1 MADWIIVVD
10 DDTSNLKVAGH
21 ILSKAGMRVTALK
34 SGRLALDYV
43 QKNGCPDLILLDVN
57 MPEMDGFE
65 TLKLLKAEMAP
76 GKEVPVVFLTAEDGQ
91 EQETRGLESGAM
103 DYIKKPFDPEVLLS
117 RVHKILD
124 IQKQMKAFARNAAT
138 DQLTGFMNKAASE
151 ARMDRLCA
159 EETGLL
165 CVLDLDAF
173 KMVNDIF
180 GHDVGDK
187 VLVMFSSIL
196 RKNLRKDDECGRIGG
211 DEFIVFLRHM
221 KNSDDLDRFAKRIN
235 EEYGAGTREI
245 MGEKMTF
252 SAGVSVGAVAV
263 PEYGREYPELFHMA
277 DQALYIIKKNGKH
290 GGRLYCRLDQG
301 KGSHN
306 RELNL
311 ETITA
316 ILEERMEA
324 PSAMWMGRDVFGS
337 IYKYMVRYM
346 DRYHSSAYRVLLTL
360 KVASD
365 VNDND
370 RADIIVQFRRKI
382 RNSLRNS
389 DVMMECGE
397 NQLFLL
403 LPEIQEHDIDR
414 VIGRLLRKW
423 NESGYPDRAEIACE
437 YGRVHSG
444 NAREEFCRDERE
456 ELVIVVDDDRTNQL
470 LAENVLKKHQLK
482 VSTLSS
488 GEELLEMMK
497 EKKPDLILLDIK
509 MPGIDGLETFRRM
522 KRAYPD
528 LTPPVIFLTA
538 DDSMEAEAKCLELG
552 AVDFVTKPFT
562 PDVLTLRVKHTL
574 ELVHLQRNLSDAV
587 ARKTREN
594 ERLSMH
600 VVQTL
605 AEAIDAKDE
614 YTNGHSS
621 RVAEYSR
628 EIARRHGYTT
638 KQQEEIYMMGLLH
651 DVGKIGVPDAVINKP
666 GKLTPEEYEVIKT
679 HSRVG
684 ARILRKIEEM
694 PKLVEGAR
702 WHHERY
708 DGKGY
713 PDGLVGESIPEEAR
727 IIAVADAYD
736 AMSSRRSYRDI
747 LPQEKVRSEIEN
759 GKGSQF
765 DPVLADI
772 MLAMIDEDP
781 EYQNRENYSE
791 DNISRS
797 HFR

>member
-34 SGRLALDYV
+34 SGKIALDYIRS
-43 QKNGCPDLILLDVN
+43 NGFPDLVLLDVN

-65 TLKLLKAEMAP
+65 TLKLLKKEMIP
-76 GKEVPVVFLTAEDGQ
+76 GKEVPIVFLTAEDGQ

-124 IQKQMKAFARNAAT
+124 IQKQMKYFARSAEI
-138 DQLTGFMNKAASE
+138 DQLTGFLNKAASE
-151 ARMDRLCA
+151 ARMDRLCS

-180 GHDVGDK
+180 GHDIGDQ
-187 VLVMFSSIL
+187 VLVMFSHVL
-196 RKNLRKDDECGRIGG
+196 KKNLRKDDECGRIGG
-211 DEFIVFLRHM
+211 DEFIVFLRNM
-221 KNSDDLDRFAKRIN
+221 KDSDELDHFAKRIN
-235 EEYGAGTREI
+235 EEYQAGARAI
-245 MGEKMTF
+245 MGDKLTF

-263 PEYGREYPELFHMA
+263 PEYGTEYPELFHMA
-277 DQALYIIKKNGKH
+277 DQALYIVKKNGKH
-290 GGRLYCRLDQG
+290 GGRLYCALDQNG
-301 KGSHN
+301 GTRSK
-306 RELNL
+306 ELNL

-324 PSAMWMGRDVFGS
+324 PNAMWMGRDVFGS

-365 VNDND
+365 VTDSE

-389 DVMMECGE
+389 DVMMECGD

-403 LPEIQEHDIDR
+403 LPEIQKHDINR

-423 NESGYPDRAEIACE
+423 NESEYPDRAEIACE
-437 YGRVHSG
+437 YGQVHSSR
-444 NAREEFCRDERE
+444 ARETEYNDNTDEWI
-456 ELVIVVDDDRTNQL
+456 VVVDDDSTNL
-470 LAENVLKKHQLK
+470 MLAESVLKRGKQR
-482 VSTLSS
+482 VTTLTS
-488 GEELLEMMK
+488 GEALLEMMK
-497 EKKPDLILLDIK
+497 QEKPDLILLDIK
-509 MPGIDGLETFRRM
+509 MPGMDGVETFQRI
-522 KRAYPD
+522 KREYPEMS
-528 LTPPVIFLTA
+528 PPVIFLTA
-538 DDSMEAEAKCLELG
+538 DESMDAEARCLKLG
-552 AVDFVTKPFT
+552 AVDFITKPFT
-562 PDVLTLRVKHTL
+562 PDVLTLRVRHTL

-587 ARKTREN
+587 ARKTKEN
-594 ERLSMH
+594 ERLSLH

-605 AEAIDAKDE
+605 AEAIDAKDN
-614 YTNGHSS
+614 YTNGHST
-621 RVAEYSR
+621 RVAEYAR

-638 KQQEEIYMMGLLH
+638 KQQDEIYMMGLLH
-651 DVGKIGVPDAVINKP
+651 DVGKIGIPNDVINKS
-666 GKLTPEEYEVIKT
+666 GKLTPDEYEMIKT
-679 HSRVG
+679 HTRVG

-708 DGKGY
+708 DGTGY

-736 AMSSRRSYRDI
+736 AMSSQRSYRDI
-747 LPQEKVRSEIEN
+747 LPQDAVKREIEN
-759 GKGSQF
+759 GKGTQF
-765 DPVLADI
+765 DPGFADI

-781 EYQNRENYSE
+781 EYKNKF
-791 DNISRS
+791 IK
-797 HFR
+797 

>member
-34 SGRLALDYV
+34 SGRIALDYV
-43 QKNGCPDLILLDVN
+43 RKNGFPDLILLDVN
-57 MPEMDGFE
+57 MPDMDGFE
-65 TLKLLKAEMAP
+65 TLKALKNEMIP
-76 GKEVPVVFLTAEDGQ
+76 GQEVPVIFLTAEDGQ

-117 RVHKILD
+117 RVHKTLD
-124 IQKQMKAFARNAAT
+124 IQRQMKHFARNAET
-138 DQLTGFMNKAASE
+138 DQLTGFLNKAASE
-151 ARMDRLCA
+151 ARMDSLCA
-159 EETGLL
+159 EGTGLL

-180 GHDVGDK
+180 GHDVGDQ
-187 VLVMFSSIL
+187 VLVMFSRVL
-196 RKNLRKDDECGRIGG
+196 KKNLRKDDECGRIGG
-211 DEFIVFLRHM
+211 DEFIAFLRSM
-221 KNSDDLDRFAKRIN
+221 KNIDELNHFAKRIN
-235 EEYGAGTREI
+235 EEYLAGVRTI
-245 MGEKMTF
+245 MGDKLTF

-277 DQALYIIKKNGKH
+277 DQALYIVKKNGKH
-290 GGRLYCRLDQG
+290 GGKLYNALDQG
-301 KGSHN
+301 GGTHG

-360 KVASD
+360 KISAEVTD
-365 VNDND
+365 TE
-370 RADIIVQFRRKI
+370 RADIILQFRRKI

-389 DVMMECGE
+389 DVMMECGD

-403 LPEIQEHDIDR
+403 LPEIQEHDINR
-414 VIGRLLRKW
+414 VIGRLLRNW
-423 NESGYPDRAEIACE
+423 NESEYPDRAEVACE
-437 YGRVHSG
+437 YGQVQHTRRADKE
-444 NAREEFCRDERE
+444 NDDEENKW
-456 ELVIVVDDDRTNQL
+456 VAVVDDDRTNL
-470 LAENVLKKHQLK
+470 ILAENILKQLNLR
-482 VSTLSS
+482 VTTLSS
-488 GEELLEMMK
+488 GEALLELLK
-497 EKKPDLILLDIK
+497 EDKPDLILLDI
-509 MPGIDGLETFRRM
+509 MMTGMDGMETFMRM
-522 KRAYPD
+522 KREYTD
-528 LTPPVIFLTA
+528 MTPPVIFLTA
-538 DDSMEAEAKCLELG
+538 DESAEAEKRCLELG
-552 AVDFVTKPFT
+552 AMDFIKKPFT
-562 PDVLTLRVKHTL
+562 PDVFKLRVKHTI
-574 ELVHLQRNLSDAV
+574 ELVHLQQNLSEAV
-587 ARKTREN
+587 ARKTKEN
-594 ERLSMH
+594 ERLSLR

-605 AEAIDAKDE
+605 AEAIDAKDN
-614 YTNGHSS
+614 YTNGHST
-621 RVAEYSR
+621 RVAGYAR
-628 EIARRHGYTT
+628 EIGRRAGYTT

-651 DVGKIGVPDAVINKP
+651 DVGKIGIPDDVINKP
-666 GKLTPEEYEVIKT
+666 GKLTPEEFEVIKT

-708 DGKGY
+708 DGQGY
-713 PDGLVGESIPEEAR
+713 PDGLAGEGIPEEAR

-736 AMSSRRSYRDI
+736 AMSSRRSYRGI
-747 LPQEKVRSEIEN
+747 LPQEKVREEIIN
-759 GKGSQF
+759 GRGTQF
-765 DPVLADI
+765 DPGFADI

-781 EYQNRENYSE
+781 DYRNRAE
-791 DNISRS
+791 
-797 HFR
+797 

>member
-21 ILSKAGMRVTALK
+21 ILSRAGMRVTALK
-34 SGRLALDYV
+34 SGAIALDYIR
-43 QKNGCPDLILLDVN
+43 KNGFPDLILLDVN
-57 MPEMDGFE
+57 MPDMDGFE
-65 TLKLLKAEMAP
+65 TLKLLKEEMTP
-76 GKEVPVVFLTAEDGQ
+76 GNEIPVIFLTAEDGQ

-124 IQKQMKAFARNAAT
+124 IQKQMKYFARNAET
-138 DQLTGFMNKAASE
+138 DQLTGFLNKAASE

-159 EETGLL
+159 EEAGLL

-180 GHDVGDK
+180 GHDMGDQI
-187 VLVMFSSIL
+187 LIMFSRVL
-196 RKNLRKDDECGRIGG
+196 KKNLRKDDECGRIGG
-211 DEFIVFLRHM
+211 DEFIAFLKSM
-221 KNSDDLDRFAKRIN
+221 KDADELNHFARRIN
-235 EEYGAGTREI
+235 EEYQAGAKAI
-245 MGEKMTF
+245 LGEKMTF

-263 PEYGREYPELFHMA
+263 PDYGREYPELFHMA
-277 DQALYIIKKNGKH
+277 DQALYIVKKNGKH
-290 GGRLYCRLDQG
+290 GGRLFSALDQG
-301 KGSHN
+301 KGGKL

-324 PSAMWMGRDVFGS
+324 PNAMWMGRDVFGS

-360 KVASD
+360 KVSPRVSD
-365 VNDND
+365 TE

-389 DVMMECGE
+389 DVMMECGD

-423 NESGYPDRAEIACE
+423 NESDYPDLAEIACE
-437 YGRVHSG
+437 YGPVHSG
-444 NAREEFCRDERE
+444 NQRETDRNTEKRE
-456 ELVIVVDDDRTNQL
+456 WIIVVDDDSTNRL
-470 LAENVLKKHQLK
+470 IAENILKKQNLE
-482 VSTLSS
+482 VTTLPS
-488 GEELLEMMK
+488 GEALLEAMK
-497 EKKPDLILLDIK
+497 EKEPDLVLLDLL
-509 MPGIDGLETFRRM
+509 MPGMDGLETFRRM
-522 KRAYPD
+522 KREYPEM
-528 LTPPVIFLTA
+528 TPPVIFMTA
-538 DDSMEAEAKCLELG
+538 DENLESETKCLELG
-552 AVDFVTKPFT
+552 AEDYVKKPIV

-574 ELVHLQRNLSDAV
+574 ELVHLQRNLSEAV
-587 ARKTREN
+587 ARKTKEN
-594 ERLSMH
+594 ELLSLH

-605 AEAIDAKDE
+605 AEAIDAKDR
-614 YTNGHSS
+614 YTNGHSA
-621 RVAEYSR
+621 RVAGYAR
-628 EIARRHGYTT
+628 EISRRFGYTM
-638 KQQEEIYMMGLLH
+638 KQQEDIYMMGLLH
-651 DVGKIGVPDAVINKP
+651 DVGKIGIPDSVINKT
-666 GKLTPEEYEVIKT
+666 GTLTAEEYEVIKT
-679 HSRVG
+679 HSAVG

-713 PDGLVGESIPEEAR
+713 PDGLAGDSIPEEAR

-747 LPQEKVRSEIEN
+747 LPQETVIDEIKK
-759 GKGSQF
+759 GKGTQF
-765 DPVLADI
+765 DPGFADI
-772 MLAMIDEDP
+772 MLAMIEEDP
-781 EYQNRENYSE
+781 EY
-791 DNISRS
+791 
-797 HFR
+797 

>member
-34 SGRLALDYV
+34 SGRIALDYI
-43 QKNGCPDLILLDVN
+43 QRNGFPDLILLDVN

-65 TLKLLKAEMAP
+65 TLKLLKKKMTPAN
-76 GKEVPVVFLTAEDGQ
+76 EVPIVFLTAEDGQ

-124 IQKQMKAFARNAAT
+124 IQKQMKHFARNAET
-138 DQLTGFMNKAASE
+138 DQLTGFLNKAASE
-151 ARMDRLCA
+151 ARMDKLCA
-159 EETGLL
+159 EENGLL

-180 GHDVGDK
+180 GHDAGDQ
-187 VLVMFSSIL
+187 VLVMFSRVL
-196 RKNLRKDDECGRIGG
+196 KRNLRKDDECGRIGG
-211 DEFIVFLRHM
+211 DEFIAFLRSM
-221 KNSDDLDRFAKRIN
+221 KNSEELGHFAKRIN
-235 EEYGAGTREI
+235 EEYLAGVKAI
-245 MGEKMTF
+245 MGEKLTF

-277 DQALYIIKKNGKH
+277 DQALYIVKKNGKH
-290 GGRLYCRLDQG
+290 GGKLYSALDQG
-301 KGSHN
+301 SGGHSK
-306 RELNL
+306 ELNL

-324 PSAMWMGRDVFGS
+324 PNAMWMGRDVFGS

-360 KVASD
+360 KVSSD
-365 VNDND
+365 VSEAE
-370 RADIIVQFRRKI
+370 RADIILQFRRKI
-382 RNSLRNS
+382 RHSLRNS
-389 DVMMECGE
+389 DVMMECGD

-403 LPEIQEHDIDR
+403 LPEIKEHDINR
-414 VIGRLLRKW
+414 VIGRLLRNW
-423 NESGYPDRAEIACE
+423 NESEYPDRAEIACE
-437 YGRVHSG
+437 YGPVQS
-444 NAREEFCRDERE
+444 ARNKETEKVEGE
-456 ELVIVVDDDRTNQL
+456 NEWIVIVDDDGTNL
-470 LAENVLKKHQLK
+470 IYAENILKQHNLR

-488 GEELLEMMK
+488 GEALLELLK
-497 EKKPDLILLDIK
+497 EQKPDLILLDI
-509 MPGIDGLETFRRM
+509 MMSGIDGLETFRRM
-522 KRAYPD
+522 KREYPD
-528 LTPPVIFLTA
+528 MTPPVIFLTA
-538 DDSMEAEAKCLELG
+538 DESAEAERRCLELG
-552 AVDFVTKPFT
+552 AMDFIRKPFT

-574 ELVHLQRNLSDAV
+574 ELDHLQRNLSDAV
-587 ARKTREN
+587 ARKTKEN
-594 ERLSMH
+594 ERLSLR

-605 AEAIDAKDE
+605 AEAIDAKDK
-614 YTNGHSS
+614 YTNGHST
-621 RVAEYSR
+621 RVAKYAR
-628 EIARRHGYTT
+628 EIGRRYGYTM
-638 KQQEEIYMMGLLH
+638 KQQEDIYMMGLLH
-651 DVGKIGVPDAVINKP
+651 DVGKIGIPDSVINKP
-666 GKLTPEEYEVIKT
+666 GELTKEEYETIKT
-679 HSRVG
+679 HTRVG

-708 DGKGY
+708 DGTGY

-747 LPQEKVRSEIEN
+747 LPQEKVKEEIISN
-759 GKGSQF
+759 RGTQF
-765 DPVLADI
+765 DPGFADI
-772 MLAMIDEDP
+772 MLAMIEEDP
-781 EYQNRENYSE
+781 DYRNKAN
-791 DNISRS
+791 
-797 HFR
+797 

>member
-21 ILSKAGMRVTALK
+21 ILSRAGMRVTALK
-34 SGRLALDYV
+34 SGKIALEYIR
-43 QKNGCPDLILLDVN
+43 KNGFPDLILLDVN
-57 MPEMDGFE
+57 MPDMDGFE
-65 TLKLLKAEMAP
+65 TLKQLKNEMIQ
-76 GKEVPVVFLTAEDGQ
+76 GNEVPVVFLTAEDGQ
-91 EQETRGLESGAM
+91 EQETKGLESGAM
-103 DYIKKPFDPEVLLS
+103 DYIKKPFDPEVLVS

-124 IQKQMKAFARNAAT
+124 IRKQIQVFAKNAET
-138 DQLTGFMNKAASE
+138 DQLTGFMNKAATE
-151 ARMDRLCA
+151 ARMERLCA
-159 EETGLL
+159 EGIGLL
-165 CVLDLDAF
+165 CVLDLDTF

-180 GHDVGDK
+180 GHDVGDQ
-187 VLVMFSSIL
+187 VLVMFSETL
-196 RKNLRKDDECGRIGG
+196 KKNLRKDDECGRIGG
-211 DEFIVFLRHM
+211 DEFVVFLRNMSSNDELTH
-221 KNSDDLDRFAKRIN
+221 FARRIN
-235 EEYGAGTREI
+235 EEYQAGIRSI
-245 MGEKMTF
+245 LGEKLTF

-263 PEYGREYPELFHMA
+263 PEYGHEYPELFHMV
-277 DQALYIIKKNGKH
+277 DQALYIVKKNGKH
-290 GGRLYCRLDQG
+290 GGRLYSALDQG
-301 KGSHN
+301 KEN
-306 RELNL
+306 RTHELNL

-365 VNDND
+365 VSDTE

-389 DVMMECGE
+389 DVMMECGD

-423 NESGYPDRAEIACE
+423 NESEYPDKAEIACE
-437 YGRVHSG
+437 YGRVHSTG
-444 NAREEFCRDERE
+444 TEEKASSDVGEWI
-456 ELVIVVDDDRTNQL
+456 VVVDDDRTNQM
-470 LAENVLKKHQLK
+470 LAENVLKKQKMK
-482 VSTLSS
+482 VTTLSS
-488 GEELLEMMK
+488 GEDLLELMK
-497 EKKPDLILLDIK
+497 EQKPDLVLLDIK
-509 MPGIDGLETFRRM
+509 MPGIDGLETFRQM
-522 KRAYPD
+522 KRTYPEM
-528 LTPPVIFLTA
+528 TPPVIFLTA
-538 DDSMEAEAKCLELG
+538 DDSMESEAKCLELG

-562 PDVLTLRVKHTL
+562 PDVLTLRVRHTI
-574 ELVHLQRNLSDAV
+574 ELVHLQRNLSEAV
-587 ARKTREN
+587 ARKTKEN
-594 ERLSMH
+594 EKLSMH

-605 AEAIDAKDE
+605 AEAIDAKDK
-614 YTNGHSS
+614 YTNGHST

-628 EIARRHGYTT
+628 EIARRYGYTK
-638 KQQEEIYMMGLLH
+638 KQQEDIYMMGLLH
-651 DVGKIGVPDAVINKP
+651 DVGKIGIPDSVINKP
-666 GKLTPEEYEVIKT
+666 GKLTAEEYEIIKT

-736 AMSSRRSYRDI
+736 AMTSRRSYRDI
-747 LPQEKVRSEIEN
+747 LSQEKVRSEIEN

-765 DPVLADI
+765 DPAFADI
-772 MLAMIDEDP
+772 VLAMIDEDTD
-781 EYQNRENYSE
+781 YKNRA
-791 DNISRS
+791 D
-797 HFR
+797 

>member
-34 SGRLALDYV
+34 SGKIALDYIRS
-43 QKNGCPDLILLDVN
+43 NGFPDLVLLDVN

-65 TLKLLKAEMAP
+65 TLKLLKKEMIP
-76 GKEVPVVFLTAEDGQ
+76 GKEVPIVFLTAEDGQ

-124 IQKQMKAFARNAAT
+124 IQKQMKYFARSAEI
-138 DQLTGFMNKAASE
+138 DQLTGFLNKAASE
-151 ARMDRLCA
+151 ARMDRLCS

-180 GHDVGDK
+180 GHDIGDQ
-187 VLVMFSSIL
+187 VLVMFSRVL
-196 RKNLRKDDECGRIGG
+196 KKNLRKDDECGRIGG
-211 DEFIVFLRHM
+211 DEFIVFLRSM
-221 KNSDDLDRFAKRIN
+221 KDSDELDHFAKRIN
-235 EEYGAGTREI
+235 EEYQAGARAI
-245 MGEKMTF
+245 MGDKLTF

-263 PEYGREYPELFHMA
+263 PEYGTEYPELFHMA
-277 DQALYIIKKNGKH
+277 DQALYIVKKNGKH
-290 GGRLYCRLDQG
+290 GGRLYCALDQNG
-301 KGSHN
+301 GTRSK
-306 RELNL
+306 ELNL

-365 VNDND
+365 VTDSE

-389 DVMMECGE
+389 DVMMECGD

-403 LPEIQEHDIDR
+403 LPEIQEHDINR

-423 NESGYPDRAEIACE
+423 NESDYPDRAEIACE
-437 YGRVHSG
+437 YGQVHSSRTKETEYNDDAG
-444 NAREEFCRDERE
+444 EWI
-456 ELVIVVDDDRTNQL
+456 VVVDDDSTNL
-470 LAENVLKKHQLK
+470 MLAESVLKRGRQR
-482 VSTLSS
+482 VTTLTS
-488 GEELLEMMK
+488 GEALLEIMK
-497 EKKPDLILLDIK
+497 QEKPDLILLDIR
-509 MPGIDGLETFRRM
+509 MPGMDGVETFQRI
-522 KRAYPD
+522 KREYPEMS
-528 LTPPVIFLTA
+528 PPVIFLTA
-538 DDSMEAEAKCLELG
+538 DESMDAEARCLKLG
-552 AVDFVTKPFT
+552 AVDFITKPFT
-562 PDVLTLRVKHTL
+562 PDVLTLRVRHTL

-587 ARKTREN
+587 ARKTKEN
-594 ERLSMH
+594 ERLSLR

-605 AEAIDAKDE
+605 AEAIDAKDN
-614 YTNGHSS
+614 YTNGHST
-621 RVAEYSR
+621 RVAEYAR

-638 KQQEEIYMMGLLH
+638 KQQDEIYMMGLLH
-651 DVGKIGVPDAVINKP
+651 DVGKIGIPNDVINKS
-666 GKLTPEEYEVIKT
+666 GKLTPDEYEMIKT
-679 HSRVG
+679 HTRVG

-708 DGKGY
+708 DGTGY

-736 AMSSRRSYRDI
+736 AMSSQRSYRDI
-747 LPQEKVRSEIEN
+747 LPQETVKREIEN
-759 GKGSQF
+759 GKGTQF
-765 DPVLADI
+765 DPGFADI

-781 EYQNRENYSE
+781 EYRNK
-791 DNISRS
+791 
-797 HFR
+797 FVK

>member
-34 SGRLALDYV
+34 SGKIALDYIRS
-43 QKNGCPDLILLDVN
+43 NGFPDLVLLDVN

-65 TLKLLKAEMAP
+65 TLKLLKKEMIP
-76 GKEVPVVFLTAEDGQ
+76 GKEEPIVFLTAEDGQ

-124 IQKQMKAFARNAAT
+124 IQKQMKYFARSAEI
-138 DQLTGFMNKAASE
+138 DQLTGFLNKAASE
-151 ARMDRLCA
+151 ARMDRLCS

-180 GHDVGDK
+180 GHDIGDQ
-187 VLVMFSSIL
+187 VLVMFSHVL
-196 RKNLRKDDECGRIGG
+196 KKNLRKDDECGRIGG
-211 DEFIVFLRHM
+211 DEFIVFLRNM
-221 KNSDDLDRFAKRIN
+221 KDSGELDHFAKRIN
-235 EEYGAGTREI
+235 EEYQAGARAI
-245 MGEKMTF
+245 MGDKLTF

-263 PEYGREYPELFHMA
+263 PEYGTEYPELFHMA
-277 DQALYIIKKNGKH
+277 DQALYIVKKNGKH
-290 GGRLYCRLDQG
+290 GGRLYCALDQNG
-301 KGSHN
+301 GTRSK
-306 RELNL
+306 ELNL

-365 VNDND
+365 VTDSE

-389 DVMMECGE
+389 DVMMECGD

-403 LPEIQEHDIDR
+403 LPEIQEHDINR

-423 NESGYPDRAEIACE
+423 NESEYPDRAEIACE
-437 YGRVHSG
+437 YGQVHSSR
-444 NAREEFCRDERE
+444 ARETEYNDNTDEWI
-456 ELVIVVDDDRTNQL
+456 VVVDDDSTNL
-470 LAENVLKKHQLK
+470 MLAESVLKRGRQR
-482 VSTLSS
+482 VTTLTS
-488 GEELLEMMK
+488 GEALLEMMK
-497 EKKPDLILLDIK
+497 QEKPDLILLDIK
-509 MPGIDGLETFRRM
+509 MPGMDGVETFQRI
-522 KRAYPD
+522 KREYPEMS
-528 LTPPVIFLTA
+528 PPVIFLTA
-538 DDSMEAEAKCLELG
+538 DESMDAEARCLKLG
-552 AVDFVTKPFT
+552 AVDFITKPFT
-562 PDVLTLRVKHTL
+562 PDVLTLRVRHTL

-587 ARKTREN
+587 ARKTKEN
-594 ERLSMH
+594 ERLSLR

-605 AEAIDAKDE
+605 AEVIDAKDN
-614 YTNGHSS
+614 YTNGHST
-621 RVAEYSR
+621 RVAEYAR

-638 KQQEEIYMMGLLH
+638 KQQDEIYMMGLLH
-651 DVGKIGVPDAVINKP
+651 DVGKIVIPNEVINKS
-666 GKLTPEEYEVIKT
+666 GELTPDEYEMIKT
-679 HSRVG
+679 HTRVG

-708 DGKGY
+708 DGTGY

-736 AMSSRRSYRDI
+736 AMSSQRSYRDI
-747 LPQEKVRSEIEN
+747 LPQDAVKREIEN
-759 GKGSQF
+759 GKGTQF
-765 DPVLADI
+765 DPGFADI

-781 EYQNRENYSE
+781 EYRNKF
-791 DNISRS
+791 IK
-797 HFR
+797 

>member
-34 SGRLALDYV
+34 SGKIALDYIRS
-43 QKNGCPDLILLDVN
+43 NGFPDLVLLDVN

-65 TLKLLKAEMAP
+65 TLKLLKKEMIP
-76 GKEVPVVFLTAEDGQ
+76 GKEVPIVFLTAEDGQ

-124 IQKQMKAFARNAAT
+124 IQKQMKYFARSAEI
-138 DQLTGFMNKAASE
+138 DQLTGFLNKAASE
-151 ARMDRLCA
+151 ARMDRLCS

-180 GHDVGDK
+180 GHDIGDQ
-187 VLVMFSSIL
+187 VLVMFSHVL
-196 RKNLRKDDECGRIGG
+196 KKNLRKDDECGRIGG
-211 DEFIVFLRHM
+211 DEFIVFLRNM
-221 KNSDDLDRFAKRIN
+221 KDSGELDHFAKRIN
-235 EEYGAGTREI
+235 EEYQAGARAI
-245 MGEKMTF
+245 MGDKLTF

-263 PEYGREYPELFHMA
+263 PEYGTEYPELFHMA
-277 DQALYIIKKNGKH
+277 DQALYIVKKNGKH
-290 GGRLYCRLDQG
+290 GGRLYCALDQNG
-301 KGSHN
+301 GTRSK
-306 RELNL
+306 ELNL

-365 VNDND
+365 VTDSE

-389 DVMMECGE
+389 DVMMECGD

-403 LPEIQEHDIDR
+403 LPEIQEHDINR

-423 NESGYPDRAEIACE
+423 NESEYPDRAEIACE
-437 YGRVHSG
+437 YGQVHSSR
-444 NAREEFCRDERE
+444 ARETEYNDNTDEWI
-456 ELVIVVDDDRTNQL
+456 VVVDDDSTNL
-470 LAENVLKKHQLK
+470 MLAESVLKRGRQR
-482 VSTLSS
+482 VTTLTS
-488 GEELLEMMK
+488 GEALLEMMK
-497 EKKPDLILLDIK
+497 QEKPDLILLDIK
-509 MPGIDGLETFRRM
+509 MPGMDGVETFQRI
-522 KRAYPD
+522 KREYPEMS
-528 LTPPVIFLTA
+528 PPVIFLTA
-538 DDSMEAEAKCLELG
+538 DESMDAEARCLKLG
-552 AVDFVTKPFT
+552 AVDFITKPFT
-562 PDVLTLRVKHTL
+562 PDVLTLRVRHTL

-587 ARKTREN
+587 ARKTKEN
-594 ERLSMH
+594 ERLSLR

-605 AEAIDAKDE
+605 AEVIDAKDN
-614 YTNGHSS
+614 YTNGHST
-621 RVAEYSR
+621 RVAEYAR

-638 KQQEEIYMMGLLH
+638 KQQDEIYMMGLLH
-651 DVGKIGVPDAVINKP
+651 DVGKIVIPNEVINKS
-666 GKLTPEEYEVIKT
+666 GELTPDEYEMIKT
-679 HSRVG
+679 HTRVG

-708 DGKGY
+708 DGTGY

-736 AMSSRRSYRDI
+736 AMSSQRSYRDI
-747 LPQEKVRSEIEN
+747 LPQDAVKREIEN
-759 GKGSQF
+759 GKGTQF
-765 DPVLADI
+765 DPGFADI

-781 EYQNRENYSE
+781 EYRNKF
-791 DNISRS
+791 IK
-797 HFR
+797 

>member
-34 SGRLALDYV
+34 SGRIALDYI
-43 QKNGCPDLILLDVN
+43 QRNGFPDLILLDVN

-65 TLKLLKAEMAP
+65 TLKLLKKKMTPAN
-76 GKEVPVVFLTAEDGQ
+76 EVPIVFLTAEDGQ

-124 IQKQMKAFARNAAT
+124 IQKQMKHFARNAET
-138 DQLTGFMNKAASE
+138 DQLTGFLNKAASE
-151 ARMDRLCA
+151 ARMDKLCA
-159 EETGLL
+159 EENGLL

-180 GHDVGDK
+180 GHDAGDQ
-187 VLVMFSSIL
+187 VLVMFSRVL
-196 RKNLRKDDECGRIGG
+196 KRNLRKDDECGRIGG
-211 DEFIVFLRHM
+211 DEFIAFLRSM
-221 KNSDDLDRFAKRIN
+221 KNSEELGHFAKRIN
-235 EEYGAGTREI
+235 EEYLAGVKAI
-245 MGEKMTF
+245 MGEKLTF

-277 DQALYIIKKNGKH
+277 DQALYIVKKNGKH
-290 GGRLYCRLDQG
+290 GGKLYSALDQG
-301 KGSHN
+301 SGGHSK
-306 RELNL
+306 ELNL

-324 PSAMWMGRDVFGS
+324 PNAMWMGRDVFGS

-360 KVASD
+360 KVSSD
-365 VNDND
+365 VSEAE
-370 RADIIVQFRRKI
+370 RADIILQFRRKI
-382 RNSLRNS
+382 RHSLRNS
-389 DVMMECGE
+389 DVMMECGD

-403 LPEIQEHDIDR
+403 LPEIKEHDINR
-414 VIGRLLRKW
+414 VIGRLLRNW
-423 NESGYPDRAEIACE
+423 NESEYPDRAEIACE
-437 YGRVHSG
+437 YGPVQS
-444 NAREEFCRDERE
+444 ARNKETEKDEEENE
-456 ELVIVVDDDRTNQL
+456 WIVIVDDDGTNL
-470 LAENVLKKHQLK
+470 IYAENILKQHNLR

-488 GEELLEMMK
+488 GEALLELLK
-497 EKKPDLILLDIK
+497 EQKPDLILLDI
-509 MPGIDGLETFRRM
+509 MMSGIDGLETFRRM
-522 KRAYPD
+522 KREYPD
-528 LTPPVIFLTA
+528 MTPPVIFLTA
-538 DDSMEAEAKCLELG
+538 DESAEAERRCLELG
-552 AVDFVTKPFT
+552 AMDFIRKPFT

-574 ELVHLQRNLSDAV
+574 ELDHLQRNLSDAV
-587 ARKTREN
+587 ARKTKEN
-594 ERLSMH
+594 ERLSLR

-605 AEAIDAKDE
+605 AEAIDAKDK
-614 YTNGHSS
+614 YTNGHST
-621 RVAEYSR
+621 RVAKYAR
-628 EIARRHGYTT
+628 EIGRRYGYTT
-638 KQQEEIYMMGLLH
+638 KQQEDIYMMGLLH
-651 DVGKIGVPDAVINKP
+651 DVGKIGIPDSVINKP
-666 GKLTPEEYEVIKT
+666 GELTKEEYETIKT
-679 HSRVG
+679 HTRVG

-708 DGKGY
+708 DGTGY

-747 LPQEKVRSEIEN
+747 LPQEKVKEEIISN
-759 GKGSQF
+759 RGTQF
-765 DPVLADI
+765 DPGFADI
-772 MLAMIDEDP
+772 MLAMIEEDP
-781 EYQNRENYSE
+781 DYRNKAN
-791 DNISRS
+791 
-797 HFR
+797 

>member
-34 SGRLALDYV
+34 SGKLALDYV
-43 QKNGCPDLILLDVN
+43 RKNGFPDLILLDVN

-65 TLKLLKAEMAP
+65 TLKILKAEMAP
-76 GKEVPVVFLTAEDGQ
+76 GKEIPVVFLTAEDGQ
-91 EQETRGLESGAM
+91 EQETKGLESGAM

-124 IQKQMKAFARNAAT
+124 IQKQMRVFARNAET

-151 ARMDRLCA
+151 ARMDRLCS

-180 GHDVGDK
+180 GHDTGDQ
-187 VLVMFSSIL
+187 VLVMFSNIL

-221 KNSDDLDRFAKRIN
+221 TNNDDLDRFARRIN
-235 EEYGAGTREI
+235 EGYQAGTREI

-252 SAGVSVGAVAV
+252 TAGVSVGAVAV

-277 DQALYIIKKNGKH
+277 DQALYIVKKNGKH
-290 GGRLYCRLDQG
+290 GGRLYCKLDQG
-301 KGSHN
+301 KGN
-306 RELNL
+306 RNKELNL

-365 VNDND
+365 VNDTE
-370 RADIIVQFRRKI
+370 RSDIIVQFRRKI

-389 DVMMECGE
+389 DVMMECGD

-403 LPEIQEHDIDR
+403 LLEIQEHDIDR

-423 NESGYPDRAEIACE
+423 NESEYPDRAEIACE
-437 YGRVHSG
+437 YGKVHSG
-444 NAREEFCRDERE
+444 NARDEFRRAERE
-456 ELVIVVDDDRTNQL
+456 EWVVVVDDDRTTQL

-488 GEELLEMMK
+488 GEELLELMK
-497 EKKPDLILLDIK
+497 EQKPDLILLDIK
-509 MPGIDGLETFRRM
+509 MPGIDGLETFRQM

-528 LTPPVIFLTA
+528 MTPPVIFLTA

-587 ARKTREN
+587 ARKTSEN

-614 YTNGHSS
+614 YTNGHST

-651 DVGKIGVPDAVINKP
+651 DVGKIGIPDAVINKP
-666 GKLTPEEYEVIKT
+666 GKLTPEEYETIKT

-747 LPQEKVRSEIEN
+747 LPQEKIKNEIEN

-765 DPVLADI
+765 DPVFAEI

-781 EYQNRENYSE
+781 EYKNRESYSE
-791 DNISRS
+791 ESISRS
-797 HFR
+797 HLR

>member
-34 SGRLALDYV
+34 SGRIALDYI
-43 QKNGCPDLILLDVN
+43 QRNGFPDLILLDVN

-65 TLKLLKAEMAP
+65 TLKLLKKKMTPAN
-76 GKEVPVVFLTAEDGQ
+76 EVPIVFLTAEDGQ

-124 IQKQMKAFARNAAT
+124 IQKQMKHFARNAET
-138 DQLTGFMNKAASE
+138 DQLTGFLNKATSE
-151 ARMDRLCA
+151 ARMDKLCA

-180 GHDVGDK
+180 GHDAGDQ
-187 VLVMFSSIL
+187 VLVMFSRVL
-196 RKNLRKDDECGRIGG
+196 KRNLRKDDECGRIGG
-211 DEFIVFLRHM
+211 DEFIAFLRSM
-221 KNSDDLDRFAKRIN
+221 KNSEELGHFAKRIN
-235 EEYGAGTREI
+235 EEYLAGVKAI
-245 MGEKMTF
+245 MGEKLTF

-277 DQALYIIKKNGKH
+277 DQALYIVKKNGKH
-290 GGRLYCRLDQG
+290 GGKLYSALDQG
-301 KGSHN
+301 SGGHSK
-306 RELNL
+306 ELNL

-324 PSAMWMGRDVFGS
+324 PNAMWMGRDVFGS

-360 KVASD
+360 KVSSD
-365 VNDND
+365 VSEAE
-370 RADIIVQFRRKI
+370 RADIILQFRRKI
-382 RNSLRNS
+382 RHSLRNS
-389 DVMMECGE
+389 DVMMECGD

-403 LPEIQEHDIDR
+403 LPEIKEHDINR
-414 VIGRLLRKW
+414 VIGRLLRNW
-423 NESGYPDRAEIACE
+423 NESEYPDRAEIACE
-437 YGRVHSG
+437 YGPVQS
-444 NAREEFCRDERE
+444 ARNKETEKVEGE
-456 ELVIVVDDDRTNQL
+456 NEWIVIVDDDGTNL
-470 LAENVLKKHQLK
+470 IYAENILKQHNLR

-488 GEELLEMMK
+488 GEALLELLK
-497 EKKPDLILLDIK
+497 EQKPDLILLDI
-509 MPGIDGLETFRRM
+509 MMSGIDGLETFRRM
-522 KRAYPD
+522 KREYPD
-528 LTPPVIFLTA
+528 MTPPVIFLTA
-538 DDSMEAEAKCLELG
+538 DESAEAERRCLELG
-552 AVDFVTKPFT
+552 AMDFIRKPFT

-574 ELVHLQRNLSDAV
+574 ELDHLQRNLSDAV
-587 ARKTREN
+587 ARKTKEN
-594 ERLSMH
+594 ERLSLR

-605 AEAIDAKDE
+605 AEAIDAKDK
-614 YTNGHSS
+614 YTNGHST
-621 RVAEYSR
+621 RVAKYAR
-628 EIARRHGYTT
+628 EIGRRYGYTM
-638 KQQEEIYMMGLLH
+638 KQQEDIYMMGLLH
-651 DVGKIGVPDAVINKP
+651 DVGKIGIPDSVINKP
-666 GKLTPEEYEVIKT
+666 GELTKEEYETIKT
-679 HSRVG
+679 HTRVG

-708 DGKGY
+708 DGTGY

-747 LPQEKVRSEIEN
+747 LPQEKVKEEIISN
-759 GKGSQF
+759 RGTQF
-765 DPVLADI
+765 DPGFADI
-772 MLAMIDEDP
+772 MLAMIEEDP
-781 EYQNRENYSE
+781 DYRNKAN
-791 DNISRS
+791 
-797 HFR
+797 

>member
-34 SGRLALDYV
+34 SGKLALDYV
-43 QKNGCPDLILLDVN
+43 RKNGFPDLFLLDVN

-65 TLKLLKAEMAP
+65 TLNLLKEEMMP
-76 GKEVPVVFLTAEDGQ
+76 GNEVPVVFLTAEDGQ
-91 EQETRGLESGAM
+91 EQETRGLEFGAM

-124 IQKQMKAFARNAAT
+124 IQKQMQFFARNAET
-138 DQLTGFMNKAASE
+138 DQLTGFLNKAASE
-151 ARMDRLCA
+151 ARMDKLCSESA
-159 EETGLL
+159 GLL

-180 GHDVGDK
+180 GHDIGDQ
-187 VLVMFSSIL
+187 VLVMFSRVL
-196 RKNLRKDDECGRIGG
+196 KKNLRKDDECGRIGG
-211 DEFIVFLRHM
+211 DEFVAFLRNM
-221 KNSDDLDRFAKRIN
+221 SDRDDLDRFARRIN
-235 EEYGAGTREI
+235 EEYQAGTREI
-245 MGEKMTF
+245 MGERLTF

-277 DQALYIIKKNGKH
+277 DQALYIVKKNGKH
-290 GGRLYCRLDQG
+290 GGRLYTALEQG
-301 KGSHN
+301 KGN
-306 RELNL
+306 TQRELNL

-324 PSAMWMGRDVFGS
+324 PNAMWMGRDVFGS

-365 VNDND
+365 VPDSE

-389 DVMMECGE
+389 DVMMECGD

-403 LPEIQEHDIDR
+403 LPEIQDHDIDR
-414 VIGRLLRKW
+414 VIGRLLHRW
-423 NESGYPDRAEIACE
+423 NESEYPDRAEIACE
-437 YGRVHSG
+437 YGRVHSSAAKEDQNNG
-444 NAREEFCRDERE
+444 SEEWI
-456 ELVIVVDDDRTNQL
+456 VVVDDDRTNQI
-470 LAENVLKKHQLK
+470 LAENVLKKQKLK
-482 VSTLSS
+482 VTTLSS
-488 GEELLEMMK
+488 GEELLEFLK
-497 EKKPDLILLDIK
+497 EKKPDLVLLDIK
-509 MPGIDGLETFRRM
+509 MPGIDGLETFRQM
-522 KRAYPD
+522 KRSYPD
-528 LTPPVIFLTA
+528 MTLPVIFLTA
-538 DDSMEAEAKCLELG
+538 DDSLESETKCLELG

-605 AEAIDAKDE
+605 AEAIDAKDN
-614 YTNGHSS
+614 YTNGHST
-621 RVAEYSR
+621 RVAQYSR
-628 EIARRHGYTT
+628 EIARRYGYTT

-651 DVGKIGVPDAVINKP
+651 DVGKIGIPDSVINKP

-713 PDGLVGESIPEEAR
+713 PDGLIGESIPEEAR

-759 GKGSQF
+759 GKGTQF
-765 DPVLADI
+765 DPGFADI

-781 EYQNRENYSE
+781 EYHNKEN
-791 DNISRS
+791 
-797 HFR
+797 

>member
-34 SGRLALDYV
+34 SGRIALDYI
-43 QKNGCPDLILLDVN
+43 QRNGFPDLILLDVN

-65 TLKLLKAEMAP
+65 TLKLLKKKMTPAN
-76 GKEVPVVFLTAEDGQ
+76 EVPIVFLTAEDGQ

-124 IQKQMKAFARNAAT
+124 IQKQMKHFARNAET
-138 DQLTGFMNKAASE
+138 DQLTGFLNKAASE
-151 ARMDRLCA
+151 ARMDKLCA
-159 EETGLL
+159 EENGLL

-180 GHDVGDK
+180 GHDAGDQ
-187 VLVMFSSIL
+187 VLVMFSRVL
-196 RKNLRKDDECGRIGG
+196 KRNLRKDDECGRIGG
-211 DEFIVFLRHM
+211 DEFIAFLRSM
-221 KNSDDLDRFAKRIN
+221 KNSEELGHFAKRIN
-235 EEYGAGTREI
+235 EEYLAGVKAI
-245 MGEKMTF
+245 MGEKLTF

-277 DQALYIIKKNGKH
+277 DQALYIVKKNGKH
-290 GGRLYCRLDQG
+290 GGKLYSALDQG
-301 KGSHN
+301 SGGHS

-324 PSAMWMGRDVFGS
+324 PNAMWMGRDVFGS

-360 KVASD
+360 KVSSD
-365 VNDND
+365 VSEAE
-370 RADIIVQFRRKI
+370 RADIILQFRRKI
-382 RNSLRNS
+382 RHSLRNS
-389 DVMMECGE
+389 DVMMECGD

-403 LPEIQEHDIDR
+403 LPEIKEHDINR
-414 VIGRLLRKW
+414 VIGRLLRNW
-423 NESGYPDRAEIACE
+423 NESEYPDRAEIACE
-437 YGRVHSG
+437 YGPVQS
-444 NAREEFCRDERE
+444 ARNKETEKDEEENE
-456 ELVIVVDDDRTNQL
+456 WIVIVDDDGTNL
-470 LAENVLKKHQLK
+470 IYAENILKQHNLR

-488 GEELLEMMK
+488 GEALLELLK
-497 EKKPDLILLDIK
+497 EQKPDLILLDI
-509 MPGIDGLETFRRM
+509 MMSGIDGLETFRRM
-522 KRAYPD
+522 KREYPD
-528 LTPPVIFLTA
+528 MTPPVIFLTA
-538 DDSMEAEAKCLELG
+538 DESAEAERRCLELG
-552 AVDFVTKPFT
+552 AMDFIRKPFT

-574 ELVHLQRNLSDAV
+574 ELDHLQRNLSDAV
-587 ARKTREN
+587 ARKTKEN
-594 ERLSMH
+594 ERLSLR

-605 AEAIDAKDE
+605 AEAIDAKDK
-614 YTNGHSS
+614 YTNGHST
-621 RVAEYSR
+621 RVAKYAR
-628 EIARRHGYTT
+628 EIGRRYGYTM
-638 KQQEEIYMMGLLH
+638 KQQEDIYMMGLLH
-651 DVGKIGVPDAVINKP
+651 DVGKIGIPDSVINKP
-666 GKLTPEEYEVIKT
+666 GKLTKEEYETIKT
-679 HSRVG
+679 HTRVG

-708 DGKGY
+708 DGTGY

-747 LPQEKVRSEIEN
+747 LPQEKVKEEIISN
-759 GKGSQF
+759 RGTQF
-765 DPVLADI
+765 DPGFADI
-772 MLAMIDEDP
+772 MLAMIEEDP
-781 EYQNRENYSE
+781 DYRNKAN
-791 DNISRS
+791 
-797 HFR
+797 

>member
-34 SGRLALDYV
+34 SGKLTLDYV
-43 QKNGCPDLILLDVN
+43 RKNGFPDLILLDVN
-57 MPEMDGFE
+57 MPDMDGFE
-65 TLKLLKAEMAP
+65 TLKQLKNEMMP
-76 GKEVPVVFLTAEDGQ
+76 GNEIPVVFLTAEDGQ

-124 IQKQMKAFARNAAT
+124 IQKQMKFFARNAET
-138 DQLTGFMNKAASE
+138 DQLTGFLNKAASE

-173 KMVNDIF
+173 KTVNDVF
-180 GHDVGDK
+180 GHDTGDQ
-187 VLVMFSSIL
+187 VLVMFSRVL

-211 DEFIVFLRHM
+211 DEFAVFLRHM
-221 KNSDDLDRFAKRIN
+221 TNSEDLDRFAKRIN
-235 EEYGAGTREI
+235 EGYREGARAI

-263 PEYGREYPELFHMA
+263 PEYGREFPELFHMA
-277 DQALYIIKKNGKH
+277 DQALYIVKKNGKH
-290 GGRLYCRLDQG
+290 GGRLFCAVDQG
-301 KGSHN
+301 KGN
-306 RELNL
+306 RGRELNL

-360 KVASD
+360 KVASNVD
-365 VNDND
+365 DAD
-370 RADIIVQFRRKI
+370 RSEIIVQFRRKI

-389 DVMMECGE
+389 DVMMECGD

-403 LPEIQEHDIDR
+403 LPEIQDHDIDR
-414 VIGRLLRKW
+414 VIGRLLRRW
-423 NESGYPDRAEIACE
+423 NESEYPDRAEVAYE

-444 NAREEFCRDERE
+444 KAKEEGGYGDGKEW
-456 ELVIVVDDDRTNQL
+456 VAVVDDDRTNQM
-470 LAENVLKKHQLK
+470 LAENVLKKQKLN
-482 VSTLSS
+482 VVTLSS
-488 GEELLEMMK
+488 GEDLLELMK
-497 EKKPDLILLDIK
+497 NQKPDLILLDIK
-509 MPGIDGLETFRRM
+509 MPGIDGLETFRQM
-522 KRAYPD
+522 KRTYPEMS
-528 LTPPVIFLTA
+528 PPVIFLTA

-562 PDVLTLRVKHTL
+562 PDVLALRVKHTL
-574 ELVHLQRNLSDAV
+574 ELAHLQQNLSDAV

-605 AEAIDAKDE
+605 AEAIDVKDN
-614 YTNGHSS
+614 YTNGHST

-628 EIARRHGYTT
+628 EIARRYGYTT

-651 DVGKIGVPDAVINKP
+651 DVGKIGIPDAVINKP
-666 GKLTPEEYEVIKT
+666 GELTPEEYETIKAHT
-679 HSRVG
+679 RVG

-713 PDGLVGESIPEEAR
+713 PDGLTGESIPEEAR

-736 AMSSRRSYRDI
+736 AMSSHRSYRDI
-747 LPQEKVRSEIEN
+747 LPQEKVRSEIER
-759 GKGSQF
+759 GRGDQF
-765 DPVLADI
+765 DPAFADI

-781 EYQNRENYSE
+781 EYKNRGS
-791 DNISRS
+791 
-797 HFR
+797 

>member
-34 SGRLALDYV
+34 SGRIALEYV
-43 QKNGCPDLILLDVN
+43 RKNGFPDLIMLDVN
-57 MPEMDGFE
+57 MPDMDGFE
-65 TLKLLKAEMAP
+65 TLKRLKEEMAP

-91 EQETRGLESGAM
+91 DQETKGLESGAM

-124 IQKQMKAFARNAAT
+124 IQKQMKVFARNAET
-138 DQLTGFMNKAASE
+138 DALTGFMNKAASE

-180 GHDVGDK
+180 GHDVGDQ
-187 VLVMFSSIL
+187 VLVMFSDVL
-196 RKNLRKDDECGRIGG
+196 RRNLRKDDECGRIGG

-221 KNSDDLDRFAKRIN
+221 TNSDDLDHFAKRIN
-235 EEYGAGTREI
+235 EGYQAGSREI
-245 MGEKMTF
+245 MGEKLTF

-263 PEYGREYPELFHMA
+263 PEYGKAYPELFHMA
-277 DQALYIIKKNGKH
+277 DQALYIVKKNGKH
-290 GGRLYCRLDQG
+290 GGKLYCSLDQS
-301 KGSHN
+301 KTNSN
-306 RELNL
+306 KELNL

-360 KVASD
+360 KVASEVPD
-365 VNDND
+365 AE

-389 DVMMECGE
+389 DVMMECGD

-423 NESGYPDRAEIACE
+423 NESDFPDRAEIACE

-444 NAREEFCRDERE
+444 NMTEDGRYGENDEWI
-456 ELVIVVDDDRTNQL
+456 VVVDDDRTNQM
-470 LAENVLKKHQLK
+470 LAENVLKKQKLN
-482 VSTLSS
+482 VTALSS
-488 GEELLEMMK
+488 GEELLNLLK
-497 EKKPDLILLDIK
+497 ERRPDLILLDIK
-509 MPGIDGLETFRRM
+509 MPGIDGLETLRQM
-522 KRAYPD
+522 KRSYSEM
-528 LTPPVIFLTA
+528 TPPVIFLTA
-538 DDSMEAEAKCLELG
+538 DDSMESETKCLELG

-562 PDVLTLRVKHTL
+562 PDVLSLRVRHTL

-587 ARKTREN
+587 ARKTKEN
-594 ERLSMH
+594 ERLSMR

-605 AEAIDAKDE
+605 AEAIDAKDN
-614 YTNGHSS
+614 YTNGHST
-621 RVAEYSR
+621 RVAEYAR
-628 EIARRHGYTT
+628 EIARRYGYTT
-638 KQQEEIYMMGLLH
+638 KQQEDIYMMGLLH
-651 DVGKIGVPDAVINKP
+651 DVGKIGIPDSVINKP

-694 PKLVEGAR
+694 PKLVEGTR

-713 PDGLVGESIPEEAR
+713 PDGLVGDSIPEEAR

-759 GKGSQF
+759 GKGGQF
-765 DPVLADI
+765 DPVFADI
-772 MLAMIDEDP
+772 MLAMIDDDP
-781 EYQNRENYSE
+781 EYHHKERE
-791 DNISRS
+791 D
-797 HFR
+797 

>member
-34 SGRLALDYV
+34 SGKLALDYIR
-43 QKNGCPDLILLDVN
+43 KSGFPDLILLDVN

-65 TLKLLKAEMAP
+65 TLKLLKEEMTP
-76 GKEVPVVFLTAEDGQ
+76 GNEVPVVFLTAEDGQ

-124 IQKQMKAFARNAAT
+124 IRKQMQFFARNAET
-138 DQLTGFMNKAASE
+138 DQLTGFLNKAASE
-151 ARMDRLCA
+151 ARMDKLCS
-159 EETGLL
+159 ESTGLL

-180 GHDVGDK
+180 GHDIGDQ
-187 VLVMFSSIL
+187 VLVMFSRVL
-196 RKNLRKDDECGRIGG
+196 KKNLRKDDECGRIGG
-211 DEFIVFLRHM
+211 DEFIVFLRNM
-221 KNSDDLDRFAKRIN
+221 SDRDDLDRFARRIN
-235 EEYGAGTREI
+235 EEYQAGTREI
-245 MGEKMTF
+245 MGEKLTF

-277 DQALYIIKKNGKH
+277 DQALYVVKKNGKH
-290 GGRLYCRLDQG
+290 GGRLYTDLEQG
-301 KGSHN
+301 KGNTH

-365 VNDND
+365 VPDSE

-389 DVMMECGE
+389 DVMMECGD

-403 LPEIQEHDIDR
+403 LPEIQDHDIDR
-414 VIGRLLRKW
+414 VIGRLLRRW
-423 NESGYPDRAEIACE
+423 NESEYPDRAEIACE
-437 YGRVHSG
+437 YGRVHSSAAKEDENYG
-444 NAREEFCRDERE
+444 QEEWI
-456 ELVIVVDDDRTNQL
+456 VVVDDDRTNQI
-470 LAENVLKKHQLK
+470 LAENVLKKQKLK
-482 VSTLSS
+482 VTTLSS
-488 GEELLEMMK
+488 GEELLEFLK
-497 EKKPDLILLDIK
+497 EQKPDLILLDIK
-509 MPGIDGLETFRRM
+509 MPGIDGLETFRQM
-522 KRAYPD
+522 KRSFPEM
-528 LTPPVIFLTA
+528 TPPVIFLTA
-538 DDSMEAEAKCLELG
+538 DDSLESEAKCLELG

-587 ARKTREN
+587 ARKTQEN

-605 AEAIDAKDE
+605 AEAIDAKDN
-614 YTNGHSS
+614 YTNGHSA
-621 RVAEYSR
+621 RVAQYSR
-628 EIARRHGYTT
+628 EIARRYGYTT

-651 DVGKIGVPDAVINKP
+651 DVGKIGIPDSVINKP

-713 PDGLVGESIPEEAR
+713 PDGLIGESIPEEAR

-747 LPQEKVRSEIEN
+747 FPQEKVRSEIEN
-759 GKGSQF
+759 GKGTQF
-765 DPVLADI
+765 DPGFADI

-781 EYQNRENYSE
+781 EYHNKAN
-791 DNISRS
+791 
-797 HFR
+797 

>member
-34 SGRLALDYV
+34 SGRLALDYIR
-43 QKNGCPDLILLDVN
+43 KNGFPDLIMLDVN

-65 TLKLLKAEMAP
+65 TLKQLKEKMTP
-76 GKEVPVVFLTAEDGQ
+76 GYEVPVVFLTAEDGQ
-91 EQETRGLESGAM
+91 EQESRGLESGAM

-124 IQKQMKAFARNAAT
+124 IRRQMQLFARNAET
-138 DQLTGFMNKAASE
+138 DQLTGFLNKAASE
-151 ARMDRLCA
+151 ARMDKLCSESA
-159 EETGLL
+159 GLL

-180 GHDVGDK
+180 GHDIGDQ
-187 VLVMFSSIL
+187 VLVMFSRVL
-196 RKNLRKDDECGRIGG
+196 KKNLRKDDECGRIGG
-211 DEFIVFLRHM
+211 DEFIVFLRNM
-221 KNSDDLDRFAKRIN
+221 SSSDELDRFAKRIN
-235 EEYGAGTREI
+235 EEYQAGTREI
-245 MGEKMTF
+245 MGEKLTF

-277 DQALYIIKKNGKH
+277 DQALYIVKKNGKH
-290 GGRLYCRLDQG
+290 GGRLYTALEQG
-301 KGSHN
+301 RGNAN

-360 KVASD
+360 KVSSD
-365 VNDND
+365 VPDAE

-389 DVMMECGE
+389 DVMMECGD

-403 LPEIQEHDIDR
+403 LPEIQDHDIDR
-414 VIGRLLRKW
+414 VIGRLLHRW
-423 NESGYPDRAEIACE
+423 NESEYPDRAEIACE
-437 YGRVHSG
+437 YGRVHSSG
-444 NAREEFCRDERE
+444 IREDDGSGHKEW
-456 ELVIVVDDDRTNQL
+456 VVVVDDDRTNQI
-470 LAENVLKKHQLK
+470 LAENVLKKQKMK
-482 VSTLSS
+482 VTTLSS
-488 GEELLEMMK
+488 GEELLELLK
-497 EKKPDLILLDIK
+497 EQKPDLILLDIR
-509 MPGIDGLETFRRM
+509 MPGIDGLETFRQM
-522 KRAYPD
+522 KRSYPD
-528 LTPPVIFLTA
+528 MTPPVIFLTA
-538 DDSMEAEAKCLELG
+538 DDSLEAEAKCLELG

-587 ARKTREN
+587 ARKTQEN

-605 AEAIDAKDE
+605 AEAIDAKDR
-614 YTNGHSS
+614 YTNGHST
-621 RVAEYSR
+621 RVAQYSR
-628 EIARRHGYTT
+628 EIARRYGYTT
-638 KQQEEIYMMGLLH
+638 KQQEDIYMMGLLH
-651 DVGKIGVPDAVINKP
+651 DVGKIGIPDSVINKP

-713 PDGLVGESIPEEAR
+713 PDGLIGESIPEEAR

-747 LPQEKVRSEIEN
+747 LPQEKVRSEIEQ
-759 GKGSQF
+759 GKGTQF
-765 DPVLADI
+765 DPGFADI
-772 MLAMIDEDP
+772 MLTMIDEDP
-781 EYQNRENYSE
+781 EYRNKA
-791 DNISRS
+791 D
-797 HFR
+797 

>member
-34 SGRLALDYV
+34 SGRIALDYI
-43 QKNGCPDLILLDVN
+43 QRNGFPDLILLDVN

-65 TLKLLKAEMAP
+65 TLKLLKKKMTPAN
-76 GKEVPVVFLTAEDGQ
+76 EVPIVFLTAEDGQ

-124 IQKQMKAFARNAAT
+124 IQKQMKHFARNAET
-138 DQLTGFMNKAASE
+138 DQLTGFLNKAASE
-151 ARMDRLCA
+151 ARMDKLCA
-159 EETGLL
+159 EENGLL

-180 GHDVGDK
+180 GHDAGDQ
-187 VLVMFSSIL
+187 VLVMFSRVL
-196 RKNLRKDDECGRIGG
+196 KRNLRKDDECGRIGG
-211 DEFIVFLRHM
+211 DEFIAFLRSM
-221 KNSDDLDRFAKRIN
+221 KNSEELGHFAKRIN
-235 EEYGAGTREI
+235 EEYLAGVKAI
-245 MGEKMTF
+245 MGEKLTF

-277 DQALYIIKKNGKH
+277 DQALYIVKKNGKH
-290 GGRLYCRLDQG
+290 GGKLYSALDQG
-301 KGSHN
+301 SGGHSK
-306 RELNL
+306 ELNL

-324 PSAMWMGRDVFGS
+324 PNAMWMGRDVFGS

-360 KVASD
+360 KVSSD
-365 VNDND
+365 VSEAE
-370 RADIIVQFRRKI
+370 RADIILQFRRKI
-382 RNSLRNS
+382 RHSLRNS
-389 DVMMECGE
+389 DVMMECGD

-403 LPEIQEHDIDR
+403 LPEIKEHDINR
-414 VIGRLLRKW
+414 VIGRLLRNW
-423 NESGYPDRAEIACE
+423 NESEYPDRAEIACE
-437 YGRVHSG
+437 YGPVQS
-444 NAREEFCRDERE
+444 ARNKETEKVEGE
-456 ELVIVVDDDRTNQL
+456 NEWIVIVDDDGTNL
-470 LAENVLKKHQLK
+470 IYAENILKQHNLR

-488 GEELLEMMK
+488 GEALLELLK
-497 EKKPDLILLDIK
+497 EQKPDLILLDI
-509 MPGIDGLETFRRM
+509 MMSGIDGLETFRRM
-522 KRAYPD
+522 KREYPD
-528 LTPPVIFLTA
+528 MTPPVIFLTA
-538 DDSMEAEAKCLELG
+538 DESAEAERRCLELG
-552 AVDFVTKPFT
+552 AMDFIRKPFT

-574 ELVHLQRNLSDAV
+574 ELDHLQRNLSDAV
-587 ARKTREN
+587 ARKTKEN
-594 ERLSMH
+594 ERLSLH

-605 AEAIDAKDE
+605 AEAIDAKDK
-614 YTNGHSS
+614 YTNGHST
-621 RVAEYSR
+621 RVAKYAR
-628 EIARRHGYTT
+628 EIGRRYGYTT
-638 KQQEEIYMMGLLH
+638 KQQEDIYMMGLLH
-651 DVGKIGVPDAVINKP
+651 DVGKIGIPDSVINKP
-666 GKLTPEEYEVIKT
+666 GELTKEEYETIKT
-679 HSRVG
+679 HTRVG

-708 DGKGY
+708 DGTGY

-747 LPQEKVRSEIEN
+747 LPQEKVKEEIITN
-759 GKGSQF
+759 RGTQF
-765 DPVLADI
+765 DPGFADI
-772 MLAMIDEDP
+772 MLAMIEEDP
-781 EYQNRENYSE
+781 DYRNKAN
-791 DNISRS
+791 
-797 HFR
+797 

>member
-34 SGRLALDYV
+34 SGKIALDYI
-43 QKNGCPDLILLDVN
+43 QKNGFPDLILLDVN
-57 MPEMDGFE
+57 MPDMDGFE
-65 TLKLLKAEMAP
+65 TLRLLREEMQP

-124 IQKQMKAFARNAAT
+124 IQKQMHFFAKNAET
-138 DQLTGFMNKAASE
+138 DQLTGFLNKAASE
-151 ARMDRLCA
+151 ARMDKLCA

-180 GHDVGDK
+180 GHDVGDQ
-187 VLVMFSSIL
+187 VLVMFSQVL
-196 RKNLRKDDECGRIGG
+196 KKNLRKDDECGRIGG
-211 DEFIVFLRHM
+211 DEFIVFLRSM
-221 KNSDDLDRFAKRIN
+221 TNSDELDHFAKRIN
-235 EEYGAGTREI
+235 EEYQGGTKEI

-252 SAGVSVGAVAV
+252 TAGVSVGAVAV

-277 DQALYIIKKNGKH
+277 DQALYIVKKNGKH
-290 GGRLYCRLDQG
+290 GGRLYCALGQG
-301 KGSHN
+301 TGKN
-306 RELNL
+306 TKELNL

-316 ILEERMEA
+316 ILEERIEA
-324 PSAMWMGRDVFGS
+324 PNAMWMGRDVFGS

-360 KVASD
+360 KVASYVPD
-365 VNDND
+365 EE

-382 RNSLRNS
+382 RSSLRNS
-389 DVMMECGE
+389 DVMMECGD

-403 LPEIQEHDIDR
+403 LPEIQDHDIDR
-414 VIGRLLRKW
+414 VIGRLLRRW
-423 NESGYPDRAEIACE
+423 NETDYPDRAEIACE

-444 NAREEFCRDERE
+444 SMQEENRSGEGKAWI
-456 ELVIVVDDDRTNQL
+456 VVVDDDRTNQM
-470 LAENVLKKHQLK
+470 LAENVLKKQKHK
-482 VSTLSS
+482 VTTLSS
-488 GEELLEMMK
+488 GEELLELMK
-497 EKKPDLILLDIK
+497 EQKPDLILLDIK
-509 MPGIDGLETFRRM
+509 MPGIDGLETFRQI
-522 KRAYPD
+522 KRSYPEM
-528 LTPPVIFLTA
+528 TPPVIFLTA

-574 ELVHLQRNLSDAV
+574 ELVYLQRNLSEAV
-587 ARKTREN
+587 ARKTKEN

-605 AEAIDAKDE
+605 AEAIDAKDK
-614 YTNGHSS
+614 YTNGHST
-621 RVAEYSR
+621 RVAEYAR
-628 EIARRHGYTT
+628 EIGRRHGYTT
-638 KQQEEIYMMGLLH
+638 KQQEDIYMMGLLH
-651 DVGKIGVPDAVINKP
+651 DVGKIGIPDSVINKP

-713 PDGLVGESIPEEAR
+713 PDGLIGESIPEEAR

-736 AMSSRRSYRDI
+736 AMTSRRSYRDI
-747 LPQEKVRSEIEN
+747 LPQEKVRKEIEN
-759 GKGSQF
+759 GKESQF
-765 DPVLADI
+765 DPVFADI
-772 MLAMIDEDP
+772 VLAMIDEDP
-781 EYQNRENYSE
+781 EYKNRA
-791 DNISRS
+791 D
-797 HFR
+797 

>member
-10 DDTSNLKVAGH
+10 DDTSNLKMAGH

-34 SGRLALDYV
+34 SGRIALEYV
-43 QKNGCPDLILLDVN
+43 RKNGFPDLILLDVN

-65 TLKLLKAEMAP
+65 TLKRLRDEMLP
-76 GKEVPVVFLTAEDGQ
+76 GHEIPIIFLTAEEGQ
-91 EQETRGLESGAM
+91 DQETRALESGAM

-117 RVHKILD
+117 RVHKTLD
-124 IQKQMKAFARNAAT
+124 IQKQMKSFARTAET
-138 DQLTGFMNKAASE
+138 DQLTGFLNKAASE
-151 ARMDRLCA
+151 ARMDRLCSEQA
-159 EETGLL
+159 GLL
-165 CVLDLDAF
+165 CVLDLDSF
-173 KMVNDIF
+173 KMVNDVF
-180 GHDVGDK
+180 GHDVGDQ
-187 VLVMFSSIL
+187 VLIMFSRVLKKS
-196 RKNLRKDDECGRIGG
+196 LRKDDECGRIGG
-211 DEFIVFLRHM
+211 DEFVAFLRSM
-221 KNSDDLDRFAKRIN
+221 KNSEELEHFARRIN
-235 EEYGAGTREI
+235 EGYQAGAKEI
-245 MGEKMTF
+245 MGDKMTF
-252 SAGVSVGAVAV
+252 SAGVSVGAVSV
-263 PEYGREYPELFHMA
+263 PEYGKEYPELFHMA
-277 DQALYIIKKNGKH
+277 DQALYIVKKNGKH
-290 GGRLYCRLDQG
+290 GGRLYCALDQG
-301 KGSHN
+301 KGN
-306 RELNL
+306 RGKELNL

-360 KVASD
+360 KVAANVSD
-365 VNDND
+365 TE

-389 DVMMECGE
+389 DVMMECGD

-423 NESGYPDRAEIACE
+423 NETGYPDRAEIACE
-437 YGRVHSG
+437 YGQVSS
-444 NAREEFCRDERE
+444 ARSREFDSKEPSSE
-456 ELVIVVDDDRTNQL
+456 WIVVVDDDSTNLL
-470 LAENVLKKHQLK
+470 LAEKILQRQKLK
-482 VSTLSS
+482 VSTFSS
-488 GEELLEMMK
+488 GEALLEMIK
-497 EKKPDLILLDIK
+497 EQKPDLILLDLM
-509 MPGIDGLETFRRM
+509 MPGKDGVETFRLM
-522 KRAYPD
+522 KREFAD
-528 LTPPVIFLTA
+528 ACPPVIFMTA
-538 DDSMEAEAKCLELG
+538 DESTESESKCLELG
-552 AVDFVTKPFT
+552 AVDFIKKPFT
-562 PDVLTLRVKHTL
+562 PDVLTLRVRHTL

-587 ARKTREN
+587 ARKTKEN

-605 AEAIDAKDE
+605 AEAIDAKDKS
-614 YTNGHSS
+614 TNGHST
-621 RVAEYSR
+621 RVAEYAR
-628 EIARRHGYTT
+628 EIARRYGYTL
-638 KQQEEIYMMGLLH
+638 KQQEDIYMMGLLH
-651 DVGKIGVPDAVINKP
+651 DVGKIGIPDSVINKP
-666 GKLTPEEYEVIKT
+666 GKLTPEEYETIKM

-747 LPQEKVRSEIEN
+747 LPQEKVRSEIVE
-759 GKGSQF
+759 GKGTQF
-765 DPVLADI
+765 DPGFADI
-772 MLAMIDEDP
+772 MLAMIDEDKD
-781 EYQNRENYSE
+781 YRNRAE
-791 DNISRS
+791 
-797 HFR
+797 

>member
-34 SGRLALDYV
+34 SGAIAMDYIR
-43 QKNGCPDLILLDVN
+43 KNGFPDLILLDVN
-57 MPEMDGFE
+57 MPDMDGFE
-65 TLKLLKAEMAP
+65 TLKHLKEEMTP
-76 GKEVPVVFLTAEDGQ
+76 GNEVPVVFLTAEDGQ

-124 IQKQMKAFARNAAT
+124 IQKQMRFFARNAET
-138 DQLTGFMNKAASE
+138 DQLTGFLNKAASE
-151 ARMDRLCA
+151 ARMDRLCS
-159 EETGLL
+159 EEAGLL

-180 GHDVGDK
+180 GHDIGDQI
-187 VLVMFSSIL
+187 LIMFSRVL
-196 RKNLRKDDECGRIGG
+196 KRNLRKDDECGRIGG
-211 DEFIVFLRHM
+211 DEFVVFLKSM
-221 KNSDDLDRFAKRIN
+221 KDGVELERFARRIN
-235 EEYGAGTREI
+235 EEYQAGAKALL
-245 MGEKMTF
+245 GEKMTF

-263 PEYGREYPELFHMA
+263 PEYGRQYPELFHMA
-277 DQALYIIKKNGKH
+277 DQALYIVKKNGKH
-290 GGRLYCRLDQG
+290 GGRLYSALDQRKNG
-301 KGSHN
+301 KS

-311 ETITA
+311 EMITA

-324 PSAMWMGRDVFGS
+324 PNAMWMGRDVFGS

-360 KVASD
+360 KVSSR
-365 VNDND
+365 VSESE
-370 RADIIVQFRRKI
+370 RSDIIMQFRRKI

-403 LPEIQEHDIDR
+403 LPEIQTHDINR

-423 NESGYPDRAEIACE
+423 NESEYPELAEIACE
-437 YGRVHSG
+437 YGQVHSTG
-444 NAREEFCRDERE
+444 MKENERNGEEAEW
-456 ELVIVVDDDRTNQL
+456 VVVVDDDSTNRL
-470 LAENVLKKHQLK
+470 VAENILQKQHLK
-482 VSTLSS
+482 VTTLPS
-488 GEELLEMMK
+488 GEALLELMK
-497 EKKPDLILLDIK
+497 GKMPDLVLLDLL
-509 MPGIDGLETFRRM
+509 MPGMDGLETFRHM
-522 KRAYPD
+522 KRDYPEM
-528 LTPPVIFLTA
+528 TPPVIFMTA
-538 DDSMEAEAKCLELG
+538 DENLESEKKCLQLG
-552 AVDFVTKPFT
+552 AEDFVKKPIS
-562 PDVLTLRVKHTL
+562 PDVLNLRVRHTL

-587 ARKTREN
+587 ARKTKEN

-605 AEAIDAKDE
+605 AEAIDAKDK
-614 YTNGHSS
+614 YTNGHSA
-621 RVAEYSR
+621 RVAQYAR
-628 EIARRHGYTT
+628 EIARRYGYTT
-638 KQQEEIYMMGLLH
+638 KQQEDIYMMGLLH
-651 DVGKIGVPDAVINKP
+651 DVGKIGIPDSVINKP
-666 GKLTPEEYEVIKT
+666 GSLTAEEYEVIKT

-694 PKLVEGAR
+694 PKLVESAR

-708 DGKGY
+708 DGTGY
-713 PDGLVGESIPEEAR
+713 PDGLIGESIPEEAR

-747 LPQEKVRSEIEN
+747 LDQKTVRQEIIK
-759 GKGSQF
+759 GKGTQF
-765 DPVLADI
+765 DPGFADI
-772 MLAMIDEDP
+772 MLAMIEEDP
-781 EYQNRENYSE
+781 DYLNKGDE
-791 DNISRS
+791 
-797 HFR
+797 

>member
-34 SGRLALDYV
+34 SGKIALDYIRS
-43 QKNGCPDLILLDVN
+43 NGFPDLVLLDVN

-65 TLKLLKAEMAP
+65 TLKLLKKEMIP
-76 GKEVPVVFLTAEDGQ
+76 GKEVPIVFLTAEDGQ

-124 IQKQMKAFARNAAT
+124 IQKQMKYFARSAEI
-138 DQLTGFMNKAASE
+138 DQLTGFLNKAASE
-151 ARMDRLCA
+151 ARMDRLCS

-180 GHDVGDK
+180 GHDIGDQ
-187 VLVMFSSIL
+187 VLVMFSHVL
-196 RKNLRKDDECGRIGG
+196 KKNLRKDDECGRIGG
-211 DEFIVFLRHM
+211 DEFIVFLRNM
-221 KNSDDLDRFAKRIN
+221 KDSDELDHFAKRIN
-235 EEYGAGTREI
+235 EEYQAGARAI
-245 MGEKMTF
+245 MGDKLTF

-263 PEYGREYPELFHMA
+263 PEYGTEYPELFHMA
-277 DQALYIIKKNGKH
+277 DQALYIVKKNGKH
-290 GGRLYCRLDQG
+290 GGRLYCALDQNG
-301 KGSHN
+301 GTRSK
-306 RELNL
+306 ELNL

-365 VNDND
+365 VTDSE

-389 DVMMECGE
+389 DVMMECGD

-403 LPEIQEHDIDR
+403 LPEIQEHDINR

-423 NESGYPDRAEIACE
+423 NESDYPDRAEIACE
-437 YGRVHSG
+437 YGQVHSSRT
-444 NAREEFCRDERE
+444 RETEYNDNTDEWI
-456 ELVIVVDDDRTNQL
+456 VVVDDDSTNL
-470 LAENVLKKHQLK
+470 MLAESVLKRGRQR
-482 VSTLSS
+482 VTTLTS
-488 GEELLEMMK
+488 GEALLEMMK
-497 EKKPDLILLDIK
+497 QEKPDLILLDIK
-509 MPGIDGLETFRRM
+509 MPGMDGVETFQRI
-522 KRAYPD
+522 KREYPEMS
-528 LTPPVIFLTA
+528 PPVIFLTA
-538 DDSMEAEAKCLELG
+538 DESMDAEARCLKLG
-552 AVDFVTKPFT
+552 AVDFITKPFT
-562 PDVLTLRVKHTL
+562 PDVLTLRVRHTL

-587 ARKTREN
+587 ARKTKEN
-594 ERLSMH
+594 ERLSLR

-605 AEAIDAKDE
+605 AEVIDAKDN
-614 YTNGHSS
+614 YTNGHST
-621 RVAEYSR
+621 RVAEYAR

-638 KQQEEIYMMGLLH
+638 KQQDEIYMMGLLH
-651 DVGKIGVPDAVINKP
+651 DVGKIVIPNEVINKS
-666 GKLTPEEYEVIKT
+666 GELTPDEYEMIKT
-679 HSRVG
+679 HTRVG

-708 DGKGY
+708 DGTGY

-736 AMSSRRSYRDI
+736 AMSSQRSYRDI
-747 LPQEKVRSEIEN
+747 LPQDAVKREIEN
-759 GKGSQF
+759 GKGTQF
-765 DPVLADI
+765 DPGFADI

-781 EYQNRENYSE
+781 EYRNKF
-791 DNISRS
+791 IK
-797 HFR
+797 

>member
-34 SGRLALDYV
+34 SGKLALDYIR
-43 QKNGCPDLILLDVN
+43 KSGFPDLILLDVN

-65 TLKLLKAEMAP
+65 TLKLLKEEMTP
-76 GKEVPVVFLTAEDGQ
+76 GNEVPVVFLTAEDGQ

-124 IQKQMKAFARNAAT
+124 IRKQMQFFARNAET
-138 DQLTGFMNKAASE
+138 DQLTGFLNKAASE
-151 ARMDRLCA
+151 ARMDKLCS
-159 EETGLL
+159 ESTGLL

-180 GHDVGDK
+180 GHDIGDQ
-187 VLVMFSSIL
+187 VLVMFSRVL
-196 RKNLRKDDECGRIGG
+196 KKNLRKDDECGRIGG
-211 DEFIVFLRHM
+211 DEFIVFLRNM
-221 KNSDDLDRFAKRIN
+221 SDRDDLDRFARRIN
-235 EEYGAGTREI
+235 EEYQAGTREI
-245 MGEKMTF
+245 MGEKLTF

-277 DQALYIIKKNGKH
+277 DQALYVVKKNGKH
-290 GGRLYCRLDQG
+290 GGRLYTALEQG
-301 KGSHN
+301 KGNTH

-365 VNDND
+365 VPDSE

-389 DVMMECGE
+389 DVMMECGD

-403 LPEIQEHDIDR
+403 LPEIQDHDIDR
-414 VIGRLLRKW
+414 VIGRLLRRW
-423 NESGYPDRAEIACE
+423 NESEYPDRAEIACE
-437 YGRVHSG
+437 YGRVHSSATKEDEKYG
-444 NAREEFCRDERE
+444 PEEWI
-456 ELVIVVDDDRTNQL
+456 VVVDDDRTNQI
-470 LAENVLKKHQLK
+470 LAENVLKKQKLK
-482 VSTLSS
+482 VTTLSS
-488 GEELLEMMK
+488 GEELLEFLK
-497 EKKPDLILLDIK
+497 EQKPDLILLDIK
-509 MPGIDGLETFRRM
+509 MPGIDGLETFRQM
-522 KRAYPD
+522 KRSFPEM
-528 LTPPVIFLTA
+528 TPPVIFLTA
-538 DDSMEAEAKCLELG
+538 DDSLESEAKCLELG

-587 ARKTREN
+587 ARKTQEN

-605 AEAIDAKDE
+605 AEAIDAKDN
-614 YTNGHSS
+614 YTNGHSA
-621 RVAEYSR
+621 RVAQYSR
-628 EIARRHGYTT
+628 EIARRYGYTT

-651 DVGKIGVPDAVINKP
+651 DVGKIGIPDSVINKP

-713 PDGLVGESIPEEAR
+713 PDGLIGESIPEEAR

-747 LPQEKVRSEIEN
+747 FPQEKVRSEIEN
-759 GKGSQF
+759 GKGTQF
-765 DPVLADI
+765 DPGFADI

-781 EYQNRENYSE
+781 EYHNKAN
-791 DNISRS
+791 
-797 HFR
+797 

>member
-34 SGRLALDYV
+34 SGKIALDYIRS
-43 QKNGCPDLILLDVN
+43 NGFPDLVLLDVN
-57 MPEMDGFE
+57 MTEMDGFE
-65 TLKLLKAEMAP
+65 TLKLLKKEMIP
-76 GKEVPVVFLTAEDGQ
+76 GKEVPIVFLTAEDGQ

-124 IQKQMKAFARNAAT
+124 IQKQMKYFARSAEI
-138 DQLTGFMNKAASE
+138 DQLTGFLNKAASE
-151 ARMDRLCA
+151 ARMDRLCS

-180 GHDVGDK
+180 GHDIGDQ
-187 VLVMFSSIL
+187 VLVMFSRVL
-196 RKNLRKDDECGRIGG
+196 KKNLRKDDECGRIGG
-211 DEFIVFLRHM
+211 DEFIVFLRSM
-221 KNSDDLDRFAKRIN
+221 KDSDELDHFAKRIN
-235 EEYGAGTREI
+235 EEYQAGARAI
-245 MGEKMTF
+245 MGDKLTF

-263 PEYGREYPELFHMA
+263 PEYGTEYPELFHMA
-277 DQALYIIKKNGKH
+277 DQALYIVKKNGKH
-290 GGRLYCRLDQG
+290 GGRLYCALDQNG
-301 KGSHN
+301 GTRSK
-306 RELNL
+306 ELNL

-365 VNDND
+365 VTDSE

-389 DVMMECGE
+389 DVMMECGD

-403 LPEIQEHDIDR
+403 LPEIQEHDINR

-423 NESGYPDRAEIACE
+423 NESDYPDRAEIACE
-437 YGRVHSG
+437 YGQVHSSRTKETEYNDDAG
-444 NAREEFCRDERE
+444 EWI
-456 ELVIVVDDDRTNQL
+456 VVVDDDSTNL
-470 LAENVLKKHQLK
+470 MLAESVLKRGRQR
-482 VSTLSS
+482 VTTLTS
-488 GEELLEMMK
+488 GEALLEIMK
-497 EKKPDLILLDIK
+497 QEKPDLILLDIR
-509 MPGIDGLETFRRM
+509 MPGMDGVETFQRI
-522 KRAYPD
+522 KREYPEMS
-528 LTPPVIFLTA
+528 PPVIFLTA
-538 DDSMEAEAKCLELG
+538 DESMDAEARCLKLG
-552 AVDFVTKPFT
+552 AVDFITKPFT
-562 PDVLTLRVKHTL
+562 PDVLTLRVRHTL

-587 ARKTREN
+587 ARKTKEN
-594 ERLSMH
+594 ERLSLR

-605 AEAIDAKDE
+605 AEAIDAKDN
-614 YTNGHSS
+614 YTNGHST
-621 RVAEYSR
+621 RVAEYAR

-638 KQQEEIYMMGLLH
+638 KQQDEIYMMGLLH
-651 DVGKIGVPDAVINKP
+651 DVGKIGIPNDVINKS
-666 GKLTPEEYEVIKT
+666 GKLTPDEYEMIKT
-679 HSRVG
+679 HTRVG

-708 DGKGY
+708 DGTGY

-736 AMSSRRSYRDI
+736 AMSSQRSYRDI
-747 LPQEKVRSEIEN
+747 LPQETVKREIEN
-759 GKGSQF
+759 GKGTQF
-765 DPVLADI
+765 DPGFADI

-781 EYQNRENYSE
+781 EYRNK
-791 DNISRS
+791 
-797 HFR
+797 FVK

>member
-34 SGRLALDYV
+34 SGKIALDYIRS
-43 QKNGCPDLILLDVN
+43 NGFPDLVLLDVN

-65 TLKLLKAEMAP
+65 TLKLLKKEMIP
-76 GKEVPVVFLTAEDGQ
+76 GKEVPIVFLTAEDGQ

-124 IQKQMKAFARNAAT
+124 IQKQMKYFARSAEI
-138 DQLTGFMNKAASE
+138 DQLTGFLNKAASE
-151 ARMDRLCA
+151 ARMDRLCS

-180 GHDVGDK
+180 GHDIGDQ
-187 VLVMFSSIL
+187 VLVMFSHVL
-196 RKNLRKDDECGRIGG
+196 KKNLRKDDECGRIGG
-211 DEFIVFLRHM
+211 DEFIVFLRNM
-221 KNSDDLDRFAKRIN
+221 KDSGELDHFAKRIN
-235 EEYGAGTREI
+235 EEYQAGARAI
-245 MGEKMTF
+245 MGDKLTF

-263 PEYGREYPELFHMA
+263 PEYGTEYPELFHMA
-277 DQALYIIKKNGKH
+277 DQALYIVKKNGKH
-290 GGRLYCRLDQG
+290 GGRLYCALDQNG
-301 KGSHN
+301 GTRSK
-306 RELNL
+306 ELNL

-324 PSAMWMGRDVFGS
+324 PNAMWMGRDVFGS

-365 VNDND
+365 VTDSE

-389 DVMMECGE
+389 DVMMECGD

-403 LPEIQEHDIDR
+403 LPEIQEHDINR

-423 NESGYPDRAEIACE
+423 NESEYPDRAEIACE
-437 YGRVHSG
+437 YGQVHSSR
-444 NAREEFCRDERE
+444 ARETEYNDNTDEWI
-456 ELVIVVDDDRTNQL
+456 VVVDDDSTNL
-470 LAENVLKKHQLK
+470 MLAESVLKRGRQR
-482 VSTLSS
+482 VTTLTS
-488 GEELLEMMK
+488 GEALLEMMK
-497 EKKPDLILLDIK
+497 QEKPDLILLDIK
-509 MPGIDGLETFRRM
+509 MPGMDGVETFQRI
-522 KRAYPD
+522 KREYPEMS
-528 LTPPVIFLTA
+528 PPVIFLTA
-538 DDSMEAEAKCLELG
+538 DESMDAEARCLKLG
-552 AVDFVTKPFT
+552 AVDFITKPFT
-562 PDVLTLRVKHTL
+562 PDVLTLRVRHTL

-587 ARKTREN
+587 ARKTKEN
-594 ERLSMH
+594 ERLSLR

-605 AEAIDAKDE
+605 AEVIDAKDN
-614 YTNGHSS
+614 YTNGHST
-621 RVAEYSR
+621 RVAEYAR

-638 KQQEEIYMMGLLH
+638 KQQDEIYMMGLLH
-651 DVGKIGVPDAVINKP
+651 DVGKIVIPNEVINKS
-666 GKLTPEEYEVIKT
+666 GELTPDEYEMIKT
-679 HSRVG
+679 HTRVG

-708 DGKGY
+708 DGTGY

-736 AMSSRRSYRDI
+736 AMSSQRSYRDI
-747 LPQEKVRSEIEN
+747 LPQDAVKREIEN
-759 GKGSQF
+759 GKGTQF
-765 DPVLADI
+765 DPGFADI

-781 EYQNRENYSE
+781 EYRNKF
-791 DNISRS
+791 IK
-797 HFR
+797 